1 MSEFFQSS
9 LLKFKCKYLN
19 NLSDNSLKED
29 FDVVDAEDDVKK
41 RKKKCTKKRTHKSE
55 KDLDLNFNIH
65 VKKSLDRVLSSD
77 EESKEE
83 TMDSSDRNVDVESEN
98 DEGSGFDLKSRISR
112 AIDDMVGTAKQK
124 TYENQKNENTDGKGK
139 VLDTVQQYN
148 QFK

>member
-83 TMDSSDRNVDVESEN
+83 TMDSSDRNVDVY
-98 DEGSGFDLKSRISR
+98 
-112 AIDDMVGTAKQK
+112 AKIYRVIQ
-124 TYENQKNENTDGKGK
+124 NI
-139 VLDTVQQYN
+139 
-148 QFK
+148 